1 MKLNI
6 KKTKNMIFNFT
17 KKYQF
22 STKLTVNQEP
32 IEIVKETKLLGTYI
46 TDDLKWDRNTEEI
59 VKSAW
64 KSFTSNVNDLKNI
77 HFTFIRSILEK
88 SAVVWHSSLSKR
100 NRLTLERVKKAAVKI
115 ILKTDIQ
122 TLKKD

>member
-22 STKLTVNQEP
+22 TTKLSVDSQP
-32 IEIVKETKLLGTYI
+32 IEIVNQTKLLGTYL
-46 TDDLKWDRNTEEI
+46 TDDLKWEKNTSEI

-64 KSFTSNVNDLKNI
+64 QRMQLLYRAASFTSNRIDLKNI
-77 HFTFIRSILEK
+77 YLTFVRSILEK
-88 SAVVWHSSLSKR
+88 SAVVWHSSLTKK
-100 NRLTLERVKKAAVKI
+100 NRLALEKI
-115 ILKTDIQ
+115 RRQPLK
-122 TLKKD
+122 